1 MFLATSSDFD
11 GRDQRLLLSYS
22 PNWDRRK
29 WIDRTGVPRGFAHCR
44 RTKELPER
52 DPVTVHSVERQS
64 RRVDIEI
71 SIHGVVLAQSN
82 TEHKRRA
89 SDEFTRDI

>member
-11 GRDQRLLLSYS
+11 GRDRRLLLSYL
-22 PNWDRRK
+22 P
-29 WIDRTGVPRGFAHCR
+29 TGIAANGSIGLAFRARFAHCR

-71 SIHGVVLAQSN
+71 SSRGVVLAQSN
-82 TEHKRRA
+82 REHEKESER
-89 SDEFTRDI
+89 